1 MSDMPRGRNRKVTDE
16 ELIKAARKVAGP
28 SFTAGELAEIVGVH
42 RETARAHLNNL
53 VTSDVL
59 EKKQPGA
66 DTIYWFATAR

>member
-1 MSDMPRGRNRKVTDE
+1 MSDMPRGRNRKVTDK
-16 ELIKAARKVAGP
+16 ELIEAARQVTGP

-66 DTIYWFATAR
+66 DTIYWFSPAR